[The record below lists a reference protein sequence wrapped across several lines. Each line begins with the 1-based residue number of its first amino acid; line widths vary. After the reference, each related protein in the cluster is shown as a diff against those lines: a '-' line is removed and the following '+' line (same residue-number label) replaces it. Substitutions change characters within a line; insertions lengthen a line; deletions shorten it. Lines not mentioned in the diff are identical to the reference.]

1 MWPFGGDQNNN
12 AALMSITHGAAF
24 ELLSV
29 READAARQPRRMH
42 GRATLDF
49 SLEGTREE
57 MRALLAKLKGEEGER
72 VRANAERLG
81 DALDLGWKEGG
92 EARGE
97 LERFLTTL
105 CAL

>member
-29 READAARQPRRMH
+29 RESAARQPLRMH
-42 GRATLDF
+42 GRTTLDF
-49 SLEGTREE
+49 SLKGTREE
-57 MRALLAKLKGEEGER
+57 MRALLAKLKGEEGEH

-92 EARGE
+92 EAREE